1 MYIKAWRNQGSQ
13 MLTTYSIAHS
23 LDHAAQQGRDA
34 FGTATCISASL
45 SRRLSAF
52 FERTS
57 NQDPKAAKYAVLI
70 PGPGMFVNVQYVS
83 RVVIAAPS
91 ETPPS
96 FGVCAVVC
104 DLSRKAE
111 CVPTFACESKRRPF
125 VREVGNRDE
134 RWSEIEFEAAA
145 LTDFSL
151 LLVLRVH
158 SEPGNVCI

>member
-1 MYIKAWRNQGSQ
+1 MIPPPLSHARKALSTGHKATIS
-13 MLTTYSIAHS
+13 TEAKK
-23 LDHAAQQGRDA
+23 DHAAQRGRGA
-34 FGTATCISASL
+34 SEQRRASCASL

-52 FERTS
+52 FESTS

-111 CVPTFACESKRRPF
+111 CVPTFACESKRGPF
-125 VREVGNRDE
+125 VREVETAMRNG
-134 RWSEIEFEAAA
+134 WGTALVAAT
-145 LTDFSL
+145 LPDL
-151 LLVLRVH
+151 
-158 SEPGNVCI
+158 I